1 MQYLRTVR
9 PAAATYSGSS
19 HEKMLSQ
26 NCKTCKKHVK
36 FHVYPFF
43 LFASFSRPFYGF
55 YKLLSHSLFTFF
67 HGVAVAIFANLERAL
82 DFEAWGIFWGW
93 ALAQLSLKKYAPQ

>member
-1 MQYLRTVR
+1 MFILFSFFHGLFT
-9 PAAATYSGSS
+9 GFI
-19 HEKMLSQ
+19 
-26 NCKTCKKHVK
+26 NC
-36 FHVYPFF
+36 F
-43 LFASFSRPFYGF
+43 LIAFSR
-55 YKLLSHSLFTFF
+55 FF